1 MKINMKIILSVVFIG
16 LISAW
21 LFFDFGSEEEAWKD
35 SIVSVQLIF
44 NEGKYNID
52 TDKSILRWKGSK
64 KVIND
69 SHEGT
74 LKIKEGTVEIN
85 REGYISGEIT
95 IDMNSLNCT
104 DLSGDSKANLEAHL
118 SNDDF
123 FSIDKFSE
131 SKIVFKSSNANNTK
145 MEFEGDESTLTI
157 KGIPKP
163 ISFFAEIKKRN
174 DNELFAFSKLEFDRT
189 NYGIKYNSE
198 NFVKDIIANRIIK
211 DEIEIEIELV
221 ASPLK
226 D

>member
-118 SNDDF
+118 S
-123 FSIDKFSE
+123 
-131 SKIVFKSSNANNTK
+131 
-145 MEFEGDESTLTI
+145 
-157 KGIPKP
+157 
-163 ISFFAEIKKRN
+163 
-174 DNELFAFSKLEFDRT
+174 
-189 NYGIKYNSE
+189 
-198 NFVKDIIANRIIK
+198 
-211 DEIEIEIELV
+211 
-221 ASPLK
+221 
-226 D
+226 